1 MYSLAMAIGERQ
13 SFSLLRLPKAHAK
26 GSKPQ
31 GKEYRCYCYDDFHFR
46 SPSYEH
52 IAEVHRLSRGVDA
65 YLRICHLWSMT
76 NVQQMVLAIEAE
88 LKGKGIP
95 VCDLTTEAGIV
106 PSTWTR
112 WKSGSNSPTL
122 KAWNETLEAKARLIK
137 RGKK

>member
-1 MYSLAMAIGERQ
+1 MSILQGCIDCQGGLTHICVYAI
-13 SFSLLRLPKAHAK
+13 
-26 GSKPQ
+26 
-31 GKEYRCYCYDDFHFR
+31 
-46 SPSYEH
+46 YEN
-52 IAEVHRLSRGVDA
+52 
-65 YLRICHLWSMT
+65 MT
-76 NVQQMVLAIEAE
+76 HVQQMVLAIEAE

-122 KAWNETLEAKARLIK
+122 KAWNETLEAKARLIR